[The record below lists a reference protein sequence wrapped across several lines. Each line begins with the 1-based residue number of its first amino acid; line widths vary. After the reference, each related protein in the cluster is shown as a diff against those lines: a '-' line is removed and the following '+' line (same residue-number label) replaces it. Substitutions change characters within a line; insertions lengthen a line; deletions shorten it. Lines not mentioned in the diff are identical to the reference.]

1 MPAPYS
7 IDFRQKVID
16 ALEMGAKQTSVAEQF
31 DVSDSFISKLWNRYQ
46 ETNCLKPK
54 KMGGHVKPKV
64 NMEGEKHITVWI
76 ENDPSL
82 TINELCEKYKNKF
95 NVLMS
100 ESSMSRA
107 LKKMGMTYKK
117 NIFRFQEIF
126 SRE

>member
-7 IDFRQKVID
+7 IDFRQKIID

-31 DVSDSFISKLWNRYQ
+31 DVSDSFISKLWHQYQ

-64 NMEGEKHITVWI
+64 NIDGEKYIEVWI

-82 TINELCEKYKNKF
+82 TINQLCEKYEDTF
-95 NVLMS
+95 NILMS

-107 LKKMGMTYKK
+107 LKRMGMSYKK
-117 NIFRFQEIF
+117 KHFQIPRNI
-126 SRE
+126 